1 MRVTSVRV
9 TNTTI
14 FHVIS
19 SGSCGINL
27 LPGVVEIG
35 LKTLNLPEEQ

>member
-14 FHVIS
+14 FHGIS

-27 LPGVVEIG
+27 LPGLVEMV

>member
-1 MRVTSVRV
+1 MGYKSVRV
-9 TNTTI
+9 THTTL

-19 SGSCGINL
+19 SGNCGINL